1 MTKFELTRTAGRW
14 RQRSRTYVALAI
26 LFVTAWPT
34 NAKDLTLPDHKL
46 TPGAIRHDLSKRE
59 ICAYASCG
67 STPTGM
73 ENRGQGRAS
82 MVMTPVAG
90 LHQCLCAVGRADRLA
105 GSCMKLF
112 FFGLHNGQVRLDSPA
127 PAMFS
132 HTTV

>member
-1 MTKFELTRTAGRW
+1 MISTRSVGLLIDT
-14 RQRSRTYVALAI
+14 V
-26 LFVTAWPT
+26 VC
-34 NAKDLTLPDHKL
+34 LTLAKWETVSGRFGGYFTDHKL
-46 TPGAIRHDLSKRE
+46 TPGAIRHYLSKRE

-90 LHQCLCAVGRADRLA
+90 LHQCLCAVSRADRLA

-112 FFGLHNGQVRLDSPA
+112 FWS
-127 PAMFS
+127 S
-132 HTTV
+132 